1 MTASDNP
8 NNPEIEDVLTT
19 EARLTDDQGIDKD
32 AKNPDWQEPDD
43 ATDDE
48 DRLGELGDIDG
59 TDSETTRSS
68 QDGTSLDPHEDELVA
83 LDKRIERE
91 ELSDTDWAGY
101 TDADIQP
108 VLEAAMFA
116 YGKPLS
122 VEQMVLLFQDHEAVP
137 SKRCIRFCLQLLSD
151 WYADRGVQLT
161 QVRSGYRF
169 QTAPDYGTKIQ
180 SLWDERPGKYSR
192 ATLETLSLI
201 AYRQPITR
209 GEIED
214 VRGVSVSS
222 QIIRAMLERQW
233 IRVVGHRDVPGRP
246 ALFGTTKEFLDYF
259 GLASLSQLPSL
270 AEIREFDDLSPELDF
285 DETEQVE
292 GADASGSVSDDFGFN
307 EPYDGLA
314 GLEDDLARDL
324 ASSSAV
330 NDQFEALLAAE
341 HEAAQAPDLLADLDS
356 PSGSAEDSVADYDN
370 LESAPLTEREQQR
383 IIEEKLA
390 MQKAL
395 LEQTDKEDN
404 HD

>member
-1 MTASDNP
+1 MTGSDHP
-8 NNPEIEDVLTT
+8 NLDKVDDALTT
-19 EARLTDDQGIDKD
+19 EDLLMPSD
-32 AKNPDWQEPDD
+32 ADAEAINPDWQEPDD
-43 ATDDE
+43 SLDDGDRGGELVDTDHLDDASQTSAAPAPTMVSDADDSSEVVTGEQRIEPEDLTDD
-48 DRLGELGDIDG
+48 DWGGY
-59 TDSETTRSS
+59 
-68 QDGTSLDPHEDELVA
+68 A
-83 LDKRIERE
+83 
-91 ELSDTDWAGY
+91 DTE
-101 TDADIQP
+101 IQP
-108 VLEAAMFA
+108 ILEAALFA

-122 VEQMVLLFQDHEAVP
+122 IDQMGLLFQEREDAP
-137 SKRCIRFCLQLLSD
+137 TKRCLRYCLQLLTD
-151 WYADRGVQLT
+151 WYVGRGVQLT

-169 QTAPDYGTKIQ
+169 QTANNYGTKIQ

-233 IRVVGHRDVPGRP
+233 IRVLGHRDVPGRP

-285 DETEQVE
+285 DESQQSASE
-292 GADASGSVSDDFGFN
+292 GGVVSEDFGFD

-324 ASSSAV
+324 AASSAV
-330 NDQFEALLAAE
+330 NDQFEAALAAE
-341 HEAAQAPDLLADLDS
+341 HQAAQAPDLLANLDDDDET
-356 PSGSAEDSVADYDN
+356 PSETMYTD
-370 LESAPLTEREQQR
+370 LESAPLTELEQQR

-390 MQKAL
+390 KQKAL

-404 HD
+404 HE